1 MFMNCMSEL
10 TIALEDLMRFY
21 TPMCTYT
28 YVYICGKCPR
38 TVKKMRRRDEAA
50 HCSTKNPF

>member
-21 TPMCTYT
+21 THMCTYT